1 MNRIFELFF
10 RLFRSR
16 PKKKN
21 GVLPPVPPSNNGN
34 GQHAIDDA
42 VLKTIADLGGPK
54 RASLGR
60 NGKSSRIFDR
70 K

>member
-1 MNRIFELFF
+1 MKRIFELFF
-10 RLFRSR
+10 QLFRSR

-21 GVLPPVPPSNNGN
+21 GVLPPVSSSNN

-54 RASLGR
+54 RASHGR
-60 NGKSSRIFDR
+60 KGKAPRIFDR

>member
-1 MNRIFELFF
+1 MKRIFELFF

-21 GVLPPVPPSNNGN
+21 SELPSAPPSNN

-42 VLKTIADLGGPK
+42 VLKIIADLGGPK
-54 RASLGR
+54 RATHGR
-60 NGKSSRIFDR
+60 NGKPSRIFDR

>member
-1 MNRIFELFF
+1 MKRIFELFF

-21 GVLPPVPPSNNGN
+21 DVLPPVLPSKN

-42 VLKTIADLGGPK
+42 ILKTIADLGGPK
-54 RASLGR
+54 RASHGR
-60 NGKSSRIFDR
+60 NGRSSRIFDR